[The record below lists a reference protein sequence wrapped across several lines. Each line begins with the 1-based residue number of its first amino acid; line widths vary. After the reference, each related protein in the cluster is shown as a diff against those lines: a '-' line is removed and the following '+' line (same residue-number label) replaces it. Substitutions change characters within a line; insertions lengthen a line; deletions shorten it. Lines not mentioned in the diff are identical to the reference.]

1 MNRQGCHLWR
11 ASWRRLIVAMGAFAG
26 MLVVGSSVPAAAPPG
41 EAPSIEI
48 RQHQY
53 RPSALT
59 VEVGSTVT
67 WVNHDEDI
75 HTVTSSDE
83 VFTSRGIDTDETFS
97 HTFTKSGTY
106 QYFCRLHPLMT
117 ATIIVK

>member
-1 MNRQGCHLWR
+1 MNRQGCQLWR

-26 MLVVGSSVPAAAPPG
+26 MLVAGSSVPAAPPPA

-48 RQHQY
+48 REHQY

-67 WVNHDEDI
+67 WVNHDEDV

-97 HTFTKSGTY
+97 HTFTKPGTY

-117 ATIIVK
+117 ATIVVK